1 MITPIQVSVVAEDRR
16 QDALAWAAR
25 ARLVKAAT
33 RPAPPATPRP
43 AGRVCAGLR
52 QAVASLVAFAAIG

>member
-25 ARLVKAAT
+25 ARLVVAAT
-33 RPAPPATPRP
+33 QGSPSATPRP
-43 AGRVCAGLR
+43 AGHVRAGLR
-52 QAVASLVAFAAIG
+52 HAVAALVAFAAIG

>member
-25 ARLVKAAT
+25 AHLVAAAT
-33 RPAPPATPRP
+33 RPSPPATPRTV
-43 AGRVCAGLR
+43 GRVRAGLR
-52 QAVASLVAFAAIG
+52 HAVASLAALAVMG